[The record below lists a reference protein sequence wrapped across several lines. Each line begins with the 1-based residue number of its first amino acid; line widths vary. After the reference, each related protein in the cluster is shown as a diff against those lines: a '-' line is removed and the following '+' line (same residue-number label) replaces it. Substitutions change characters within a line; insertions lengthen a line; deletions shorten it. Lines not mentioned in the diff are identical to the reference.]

1 MYMHRLPIAGVLV
14 VINSSKTS
22 PAYAFHLPNHMDLP
36 PPPPQQP
43 LILSKQLI
51 QGVIFDL
58 DGTLLDTET
67 LSDHAMFAAL
77 NISPKDVTNNINNDA
92 GDGRLPW
99 ELKRQ
104 ILGLRSSDWGTIVL
118 NYAKTVWGLPEE
130 ALPSSAEALATQWE
144 ERLNEYCGHVEA
156 CRGACELVR
165 KLAALQIP
173 MAIATSSRQVA
184 VEQKRKNHHG
194 IFQYIPTIVCGDH
207 PNVKRGKP
215 APDIYLEAAR
225 QMNVSPEH
233 CLVFEDAMNGIQSA
247 KSAGCAY
254 VVAIPDARY
263 DSIELEQFRNIAD
276 MVIPDLFHFDGT
288 TIGVD
293 IHNSS
298 ENER

>member
-43 LILSKQLI
+43 LILSKLLI

-77 NISPKDVTNNINNDA
+77 NISPKDVHKNSNDDA

-118 NYAKTVWGLPEE
+118 NYAKSVWELPEE

-144 ERLNEYCGHVEA
+144 GRLNEYCCHVEA
-156 CRGACELVR
+156 CRGAYELVR

-263 DSIELEQFRNIAD
+263 DTTELEQFRNIAD

-293 IHNSS
+293 IQNLS